1 MKTYREVFEMKMNGE
16 KIINASKKDVWDALN
31 NPEKLK
37 LAIPGA
43 ENVEKKDDNN
53 LTATVKTKIG
63 PISAR
68 FTGNIILSNVNPP
81 TSYTLT
87 GEGTGGAAGFAKG
100 SANVELLEVD
110 EGTVLKYNVDANV
123 GGKLAQIGQRLIET
137 TANKLAD
144 DFFGKFNEILNPEL
158 DQSQELKVNDEKT
171 NGLSQ
176 NTWITILVI
185 LTSLSLLFWYSLS

>member
-1 MKTYREVFEMKMNGE
+1 MKMNGE

-43 ENVEKKDDNN
+43 EVVEKKDDNN

-63 PISAR
+63 PISAK

-100 SANVELLEVD
+100 SANVELIEVD
-110 EGTVLKYNVDANV
+110 EGTLLRYSVDANV

-158 DQSQELKVNDEKT
+158 DQSQDLKVNDEKT

-185 LTSLSLLFWYSLS
+185 LTSLSLLFWYSLY

>member
-1 MKTYREVFEMKMNGE
+1 MLK
-16 KIINASKKDVWDALN
+16 KKD
-31 NPEKLK
+31 E
-37 LAIPGA
+37 
-43 ENVEKKDDNN
+43 NN

-68 FTGNIILSNVNPP
+68 FTGNIILSNINPP

-100 SANVELLEVD
+100 KANVELTEVS
-110 EGTVLKYNVDANV
+110 EGTLLKYNVDANV

-144 DFFGKFNEILNPEL
+144 DFFGKFNEILNPQANNIGDVEINEN
-158 DQSQELKVNDEKT
+158 QS

-176 NTWITILVI
+176 NSWIIVLII

>member
-1 MKTYREVFEMKMNGE
+1 MKMNGE
-16 KIINASKKDVWDALN
+16 KIINAPKQEVWDALN

-43 ENVEKKDDNN
+43 ENVEKKDESN
-53 LTATVKTKIG
+53 LTATEKTKIG

-68 FTGNIILSNVNPP
+68 FTGNIVLSNINPP

-100 SANVELLEVD
+100 MANVELTELS
-110 EGTVLKYNVDANV
+110 EGTLLKYNVHANV

-144 DFFGKFNEILNPEL
+144 DFFGKFNEILNPQDSSL
-158 DQSQELKVNDEKT
+158 DGAEVNVEQSK
-171 NGLSQ
+171 GLSQ
-176 NTWITILVI
+176 NSWIIVLIILS
-185 LTSLSLLFWYSLS
+185 SLSLLFWYSLS

>member
-1 MKTYREVFEMKMNGE
+1 MK
-16 KIINASKKDVWDALN
+16 KKD
-31 NPEKLK
+31 E
-37 LAIPGA
+37 
-43 ENVEKKDDNN
+43 NN

-68 FTGNIILSNVNPP
+68 FTGNIILSNINPP

-100 SANVELLEVD
+100 KANVELTEVP
-110 EGTVLKYNVDANV
+110 EGTLLKYNVDANV

-144 DFFGKFNEILNPEL
+144 DFFGKFNEILNPQDNNIDDVEINES
-158 DQSQELKVNDEKT
+158 QS

-176 NTWITILVI
+176 NSWIIVLII

>member
-1 MKTYREVFEMKMNGE
+1 MKMDGE
-16 KIINASKKDVWDALN
+16 KIINASKQEVWDALN

-43 ENVEKKDDNN
+43 ENVEKKDENN

-63 PISAR
+63 PISAK
-68 FTGNIILSNVNPP
+68 FTGNITLSNINPP
-81 TSYTLT
+81 NSYTLI

-100 SANVELLEVD
+100 TANVELTEVS
-110 EGTVLKYNVDANV
+110 EGTLLKYNVDANV

-144 DFFGKFNEILNPEL
+144 DFFGKFNEILNPQNDNVDEIEISEK
-158 DQSQELKVNDEKT
+158 QSK
-171 NGLSQ
+171 GLSQ
-176 NTWITILVI
+176 NSWIIVLII

>member
-1 MKTYREVFEMKMNGE
+1 MKMDGE
-16 KIINASKKDVWDALN
+16 KIINAPKQEVWDALN

-43 ENVEKKDDNN
+43 ENVEKKDENN

-63 PISAR
+63 PISAK
-68 FTGNIILSNVNPP
+68 FTGNITLSNINPP

-87 GEGTGGAAGFAKG
+87 GEGAGGAAGFAKG
-100 SANVELLEVD
+100 TANVELTEVS
-110 EGTVLKYNVDANV
+110 EGTLLKYNVDANV

-144 DFFGKFNEILNPEL
+144 DFFGKFNEILNPQDSSL
-158 DQSQELKVNDEKT
+158 DGAEVNVEQSK
-171 NGLSQ
+171 GLSQ
-176 NTWITILVI
+176 NSWIIVLII

>member
-1 MKTYREVFEMKMNGE
+1 M
-16 KIINASKKDVWDALN
+16 
-31 NPEKLK
+31 
-37 LAIPGA
+37 
-43 ENVEKKDDNN
+43 
-53 LTATVKTKIG
+53 
-63 PISAR
+63 
-68 FTGNIILSNVNPP
+68 
-81 TSYTLT
+81 
-87 GEGTGGAAGFAKG
+87 
-100 SANVELLEVD
+100 ELLEVD
-110 EGTVLKYNVDANV
+110 EGTLLKYNVDANV

>member
-1 MKTYREVFEMKMNGE
+1 M
-16 KIINASKKDVWDALN
+16 
-31 NPEKLK
+31 
-37 LAIPGA
+37 
-43 ENVEKKDDNN
+43 
-53 LTATVKTKIG
+53 TATVKTKIG

-68 FTGNIILSNVNPP
+68 FTGNIILTNVNPP

-100 SANVELLEVD
+100 SANVELSETD
-110 EGTVLKYNVDANV
+110 GGTLLKYNVDANV

-144 DFFGKFNEILNPEL
+144 DFFGKFNEILNPE
-158 DQSQELKVNDEKT
+158 VNKSENSVIIDEKSK
-171 NGLSQ
+171 GLSQ
-176 NTWITILVI
+176 TTWITILVI

>member
-1 MKTYREVFEMKMNGE
+1 MKMDGE
-16 KIINASKKDVWDALN
+16 KIINAPKQEVWDALN

-43 ENVEKKDDNN
+43 ENVEKDENN

-63 PISAR
+63 PISAK
-68 FTGNIILSNVNPP
+68 FTGNITLSNINPP
-81 TSYTLT
+81 NSYTLT
-87 GEGTGGAAGFAKG
+87 GEGAGGAAGFAKG
-100 SANVELLEVD
+100 TANVELTEVS
-110 EGTVLKYNVDANV
+110 EGTLLKYNVDANV

-144 DFFGKFNEILNPEL
+144 DFFGKFNEILNPQNDNVDEIEISEK
-158 DQSQELKVNDEKT
+158 QSK
-171 NGLSQ
+171 GLSQ
-176 NTWITILVI
+176 NSWIIVLII

>member
-1 MKTYREVFEMKMNGE
+1 MKMNGE

-43 ENVEKKDDNN
+43 EVVEKKDDHN

-63 PISAR
+63 PISAK

-100 SANVELLEVD
+100 SANVELIEVD
-110 EGTVLKYNVDANV
+110 EGTLLRYSVDANV

-144 DFFGKFNEILNPEL
+144 DFFGKFNEILNPEV
-158 DQSQELKVNDEKT
+158 DQTEHPEVNNEKT
-171 NGLSQ
+171 KGLSQ